1 MTPSKILI
9 VRLRRIGD
17 VVMTTPALTLLKEHF
32 PKARLTYLVE
42 EPYRRLVEG
51 HPALDRVIAIPPQ
64 QRFKDF
70 VRLVREVRQER
81 YDVLLDLHGG
91 PRASWITFWSRA
103 KIKAGYAIE
112 GKGFLY
118 DIRVSRR
125 GEKGPIHSVQNHA
138 ALVRALGAEFE
149 DTEIP
154 ALSLPAPKPDEVE
167 RVRAILHHHC
177 HPERSEE
184 SHIKCHCEPLG
195 VAIRL
200 EESSRVFRGISS
212 PCATSRHPER
222 IEGSD
227 SKSRP
232 ESFEGSHPSTP
243 RQNEILRFTQDDNEG
258 VKQVK
263 LVVLHIGAGNRF
275 RDWGAKNIAAL
286 TELLS
291 RVPNVKIALIGA
303 SADQKVQAEILA
315 SAGGSVIP
323 LAGRLNLIEIREL
336 ISRAALFVGPD
347 SGPMHIAASTPT
359 PIVAYFGPTLPAHFA
374 PWRPQGSK
382 VVILEKNLAC
392 RPCKQRECLTNDF
405 RCLLTI
411 TPAEVFAA
419 CRPFLT

>member
-51 HPALDRVIAIPPQ
+51 HPGLDRVIAIPPKH
-64 QRFKDF
+64 RFKDF
-70 VRLVREVRQER
+70 VRLVREVRKER

-125 GEKGPIHSVQNHA
+125 GETGPIHSVQNHA

-154 ALSLPAPKPDEVE
+154 ALFLPAPKPDEVE
-167 RVRAILHHHC
+167 RVRAF
-177 HPERSEE
+177 S
-184 SHIKCHCEPLG
+184 
-195 VAIRL
+195 A
-200 EESSRVFRGISS
+200 
-212 PCATSRHPER
+212 
-222 IEGSD
+222 EGGAG
-227 SKSRP
+227 
-232 ESFEGSHPSTP
+232 EGAK
-243 RQNEILRFTQDDNEG
+243 F
-258 VKQVK
+258 
-263 LVVLHIGAGNRF
+263 VVLHIGAGNRF

-315 SAGGSVIP
+315 LTKGPVIP

-374 PWRPQGSK
+374 PWRPQGNRA
-382 VVILEKNLAC
+382 VILEKNLAC

-419 CRPFLT
+419 CRPFLM

>member
-17 VVMTTPALTLLKEHF
+17 VVMTTPTLTLLKEHF

-42 EPYRRLVEG
+42 GPYRRLVEG

-70 VRLVREVRQER
+70 VRLVREVRKER

-125 GEKGPIHSVQNHA
+125 GETGPIHSVQNHA
-138 ALVRALGAEFE
+138 AFVRALGAQF
-149 DTEIP
+149 DDAEIP
-154 ALSLPAPKPDEVE
+154 ALSLPAAKPDEIE
-167 RVRAILHHHC
+167 RVRAVLHHHF
-177 HPERSEE
+177 HPERSE
-184 SHIKCHCEPLG
+184 
-195 VAIRL
+195 
-200 EESSRVFRGISS
+200 
-212 PCATSRHPER
+212 
-222 IEGSD
+222 
-227 SKSRP
+227 
-232 ESFEGSHPSTP
+232 GSHSTS
-243 RQNEILRFTQDDNEG
+243 
-258 VKQVK
+258 

-286 TELLS
+286 TGLLS
-291 RVPNVKIALIGA
+291 RLPNVKIALIGA
-303 SADQKVQAEILA
+303 AADQKAQVEILEAA
-315 SAGGSVIP
+315 SGSAIP

-336 ISRAALFVGPD
+336 IGRAALFVGPD
-347 SGPMHIAASTPT
+347 SGPMHIAASTAT

-374 PWRPQGSK
+374 PWRPQGNRT
-382 VVILEKNLAC
+382 VVLEKDIPC

-411 TPAEVFAA
+411 TPDEVFAA
-419 CRPFLT
+419 CRPFLL